1 MVSSYGQVF
10 IVASLAFMNTFIPA
24 LGNEIP
30 HRLQHELPAE
40 VYSVEYNLKLAHENE
55 RESSVERLQ
64 QELAEDTPS
73 FAAAVDPAVSGDAVG
88 GERAPQGRR
97 KRFWSA
103 SESSEEEPA
112 DTSGYAAAFD
122 ALLDYHAEVQRQG
135 RREVDMPDMR
145 KETSEKLLF
154 FTVTT
159 RMSVSGVRLRVPAT
173 LRRVSRVTAEVLPGG
188 DVDMSCNVRLG
199 DFETW
204 GQYDVKV
211 NGIGPNGDFETT
223 IRDRVVHATVRFRE
237 LPQAASASS
246 TAAAPTDAAAEAV
259 TAVAAPRCSLEATEL
274 TLVERGRNDVPAV
287 LSHWASQV
295 EDVPTTL
302 RVMKQ
307 LLNERLSQYPCGDAF
322 VATVRRGYAAPS

>member
-1 MVSSYGQVF
+1 M
-10 IVASLAFMNTFIPA
+10 LTFIPV

-30 HRLQHELPAE
+30 HRLQHELPAD
-40 VYSVEYNLKLAHENE
+40 VYSVEYNPKLAHENE
-55 RESSVERLQ
+55 RGSSVERLQ
-64 QELAEDTPS
+64 QELAEDTPAV
-73 FAAAVDPAVSGDAVG
+73 AAAVDPAVSGDAVG

-173 LRRVSRVTAEVLPGG
+173 LRRVSRVTAEVLLGG

-223 IRDRVVHATVRFRE
+223 IHDRVVHATVRFRE
-237 LPQAASASS
+237 LPEAASASS

-259 TAVAAPRCSLEATEL
+259 TVAAAPRCSLEATEL

-287 LSHWASQV
+287 LSRWASQV

-322 VATVRRGYAAPS
+322 VAMVRRGYAAPS

>member
-1 MVSSYGQVF
+1 MVSSCGQVF
-10 IVASLAFMNTFIPA
+10 IVAALVTFISA

-30 HRLQHELPAE
+30 HRLQYELPAD
-40 VYSVEYNLKLAHENE
+40 VYSVEYSPKLGHKNE
-55 RESSVERLQ
+55 QEIGVERLQ
-64 QELAEDTPS
+64 QELAEDTPA
-73 FAAAVDPAVSGDAVG
+73 FAAGADPAVGGDAVG
-88 GERAPQGRR
+88 GERAPQGRK

-103 SESSEEEPA
+103 SESSEEQPA
-112 DTSGYAAAFD
+112 DASGYAAAFD

-173 LRRVSRVTAEVLPGG
+173 LRRVSRVTADVLPGG

-237 LPQAASASS
+237 LPEAASASS
-246 TAAAPTDAAAEAV
+246 TTAAPGDAAAEAV
-259 TAVAAPRCSLEATEL
+259 TAAAAAAPRCSLEATEL
-274 TLVERGRNDVPAV
+274 TLMERGRSDVPAV
-287 LSHWASQV
+287 LSRWASQV

-307 LLNERLSQYPCGDAF
+307 LLNERLSLYPCGDAF
-322 VATVRRGYAAPS
+322 VAMVRRGYAAPS